1 MDAIMK
7 IIEGETEEEFS
18 FDSIDHNKLK
28 SFQEKCTIWDFNDIT
43 REEYTKKSF
52 SEKQKLF
59 YFTIICV
66 KVCLFCVLLYC
77 KTIVNFN
84 WRSRL

>member
-28 SFQEKCTIWDFNDIT
+28 SFQEKRTIWDFNDIT
-43 REEYTKKSF
+43 REEYMKKSF
-52 SEKQKLF
+52 SEKQKLIVLF
-59 YFTIICV
+59 YNYMCKGMSFSCFI
-66 KVCLFCVLLYC
+66 VL
-77 KTIVNFN
+77 
-84 WRSRL
+84 

>member
-28 SFQEKCTIWDFNDIT
+28 SFQEKRTIWNFNDIT
-43 REEYTKKSF
+43 REERTKKFF
-52 SEKQKLF
+52 SEKQKINCFILQSN
-59 YFTIICV
+59 V
-66 KVCLFCVLLYC
+66 
-77 KTIVNFN
+77 
-84 WRSRL
+84 

>member
-28 SFQEKCTIWDFNDIT
+28 SFQEKRTIWDFNDIT

-52 SEKQKLF
+52 SEKQKLIVLF
-59 YFTIICV
+59 YNLMCKGMSFLCFI
-66 KVCLFCVLLYC
+66 VL
-77 KTIVNFN
+77 
-84 WRSRL
+84 